1 MNPQCHLLF
10 TVSPVSNV
18 RVIVL
23 VLRFYVFEC
32 DTEIEF
38 NFLTILEQF
47 TEIQENVEALPGESV
62 TLITE
67 LPEAGLEV
75 TWLKDN
81 SPLSIV
87 DGKYETINKD
97 CYYQLFV
104 PNVTVED
111 SGEYIVKGNGHESK
125 VKLIINGKFWEICID
140 IKALC
145 QFLK

>member
-1 MNPQCHLLF
+1 MSKCN
-10 TVSPVSNV
+10 
-18 RVIVL
+18 IK
-23 VLRFYVFEC
+23 
-32 DTEIEF
+32 IEL
-38 NFLTILEQF
+38 NFMTILEQF

-87 DGKYETINKD
+87 QGKYETISKD

-111 SGEYIVKGNGHESK
+111 FGEYIVKGNGHESK
-125 VKLIINGKFWEICID
+125 VKLIVNGKF
-140 IKALC
+140 
-145 QFLK
+145 